1 MASGAAKVVSA
12 GAGKVVTASLSRPQ
26 SKPLFSP
33 DDDEEAVGEET
44 SSDGFELAEK
54 EAEGAEAQAKQESL
68 IVGRPAGALEIE
80 TSSPSQTPMVSLFG
94 MAGGA
99 GAAAMNADP
108 LDPTAGGREAVPGGL
123 ESTLG
128 EPVALPPSESSR
140 SADLPEP
147 SASDVSAS
155 SAAQP
160 QAAAAAEGVVSEKIT
175 FSRPEDEFSAA
186 PSPVEITTPMS
197 SQESVLTAS
206 WSVPDEV
213 PALSAPP
220 VETIAAPLRG
230 ETASIAGAETLVVA
244 EQLDEPVA
252 PTAVA
257 AAAVDAAAV
266 GEGSSGRGRVRAT
279 VSSLEREVWPVGGEG
294 VNPVVATSLQAGG
307 ALGSDVD
314 GAPSEAEAAPVRM
327 ALPPAPDQLAPQ
339 RAE

>member
-1 MASGAAKVVSA
+1 
-12 GAGKVVTASLSRPQ
+12 
-26 SKPLFSP
+26 
-33 DDDEEAVGEET
+33 
-44 SSDGFELAEK
+44 
-54 EAEGAEAQAKQESL
+54 
-68 IVGRPAGALEIE
+68 
-80 TSSPSQTPMVSLFG
+80 
-94 MAGGA
+94 
-99 GAAAMNADP
+99 
-108 LDPTAGGREAVPGGL
+108 
-123 ESTLG
+123 
-128 EPVALPPSESSR
+128 
-140 SADLPEP
+140 
-147 SASDVSAS
+147 
-155 SAAQP
+155 
-160 QAAAAAEGVVSEKIT
+160 
-175 FSRPEDEFSAA
+175 
-186 PSPVEITTPMS
+186 MS

-220 VETIAAPLRG
+220 VETTAAPLRG

-257 AAAVDAAAV
+257 AAAV

>member
-26 SKPLFSP
+26 SKPPFSP
-33 DDDEEAVGEET
+33 DDDEEEAVGEET

-54 EAEGAEAQAKQESL
+54 EAEGSEAQAKQESL

-123 ESTLG
+123 ESTVG

-140 SADLPEP
+140 SAELPEL

-175 FSRPEDEFSAA
+175 FSSPEDEFSAA

-220 VETIAAPLRG
+220 VETTAAPLRG

-257 AAAVDAAAV
+257 AAAV